1 MFLNQTRAGRITFT
15 AQVYAC
21 VCVRACVCVC
31 VCVCAYTPEAIKIS
45 GMILLY
51 MIDRIIAAA
60 FQFRFMTLAID
71 VINRRGP
78 SNKMRHQ
85 LSQRRL
91 R

>member
-1 MFLNQTRAGRITFT
+1 MRAGRITFT

-21 VCVRACVCVC
+21 VCVR

-60 FQFRFMTLAID
+60 FQFCL
-71 VINRRGP
+71 
-78 SNKMRHQ
+78 
-85 LSQRRL
+85 
-91 R
+91 